1 MTAAR
6 APPPGTGR
14 RWRQPL
20 REGAA
25 ASFIHMHSAETK
37 RSKAQERNGGRR
49 TARLVCRA
57 GSRASWKDAQPR
69 FQNDKGRSS
78 GTEKDSGESCGPEE
92 QTPGERSRKPQK
104 RRSHG
109 NQAPGGAP
117 HRERRGAGGFGLP
130 ARDEGLSAPVWKAHR
145 TDGTDLN
152 ETSGDT
158 LLRDRRGR
166 RPGQAA

>member
-1 MTAAR
+1 M
-6 APPPGTGR
+6 
-14 RWRQPL
+14 
-20 REGAA
+20 
-25 ASFIHMHSAETK
+25 
-37 RSKAQERNGGRR
+37 
-49 TARLVCRA
+49 
-57 GSRASWKDAQPR
+57 SWKDGQPG

-78 GTEKDSGESCGPEE
+78 GTEKDSGQSVRVRGADAGGEELETPETES
-92 QTPGERSRKPQK
+92 
-104 RRSHG
+104 SHG

-158 LLRDRRGR
+158 LLRDRRARHPGR
-166 RPGQAA
+166 RPDQRPSGGGRGAEALPKHRKTGSPPTVCYPA